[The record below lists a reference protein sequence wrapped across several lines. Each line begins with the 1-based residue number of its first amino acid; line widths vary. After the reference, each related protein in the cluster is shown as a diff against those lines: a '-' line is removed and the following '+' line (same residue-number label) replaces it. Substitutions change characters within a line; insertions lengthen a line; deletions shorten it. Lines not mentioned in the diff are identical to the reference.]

1 MLKMSKHTL
10 TSQFIGDILKKSKT
24 ITQQNLHDAKRGLI
38 DFLSSS
44 IAAKDQPE
52 IKRLIDFYKSTGDSK
67 IIGYDTEMSP
77 FHAVRVNAYISHFL
91 DLDDVHSDV
100 RGHPSAVIL
109 PGLLAVNDKNIS
121 AQRFLEAYI
130 VGVEAMAIIGR
141 NIGSSHY
148 EKGWHAT
155 ATLGSIGSAFA
166 TSYLLGLSANKIE
179 NALGIAISQS
189 SGLRSQFG
197 SDVKAFQLA
206 CAAASG
212 FEAASL
218 SRELTIKSNPDQL
231 VHFFNLYS
239 DANVEQLNV
248 PEAWAISKP
257 GLWFKQYPCCS
268 ANYHAVDALTEIITA
283 HNITADSV
291 QSIELV
297 FPPNG
302 DAALI
307 HTHPLT
313 GKAGMFSVEYVSALL
328 LQRQALDA
336 SNFEDTPIDFNT
348 LKVMEKITRTYDET
362 IVPSE
367 DSLPVGRFTIA
378 KVTMND
384 GKMYNARVD
393 APMGSPNNPLSDNDL
408 SRKLETYLCESL
420 DADKIIADLN
430 SAATLDNIKT
440 IIGEIQ

>member
-1 MLKMSKHTL
+1 MSKLTL
-10 TSQFIGDILKKSKT
+10 TKKFIEDILSKSKT
-24 ITQQNLHDAKRGLI
+24 ITSQNLHDAKRGLI

-44 IAAKDQPE
+44 IAAKNQPE
-52 IKRLIDFYKSTGDSK
+52 IQQLIDFYDDTGDGQ
-67 IIGYDTEMSP
+67 IIGYDARLSP

-109 PGLLAVNDKNIS
+109 PSLLAVDDNDIS
-121 AQRFLEAYI
+121 MQRFLEAYI
-130 VGVEAMAIIGR
+130 IGVETMAVIGR

-155 ATLGSIGSAFA
+155 STLGSIGSAVA
-166 TSYLLGLSANKIE
+166 TSYLLGFSAEKME

-189 SGLRSQFG
+189 SGIRSQFG

-206 CAAASG
+206 SASADG
-212 FEAASL
+212 FEAALL
-218 SRELTIKSNPDQL
+218 SRDLTIKSNPNQL
-231 VHFFNLYS
+231 VYFFNLYS
-239 DANVEQLNV
+239 DANVKQLDV
-248 PEAWAISKP
+248 PESWAISKP

-268 ANYHAVDALTEIITA
+268 ANYHAIDALSEIIET
-283 HNITADSV
+283 HNVTSDSV

-307 HTHPLT
+307 HKRPST

-328 LQRQALDA
+328 LQHKTLDV
-336 SNFEDTPIDFNT
+336 SNFEDRPIDIDT
-348 LKVMEKITRTYDET
+348 IKIMEKVTRTYDDT
-362 IVPSE
+362 ITPS
-367 DSLPVGRFTIA
+367 DKALPIGRFTIA
-378 KVTMND
+378 KMTMTD
-384 GKMYNARVD
+384 GNIYEARVD
-393 APMGSPNNPLSDNDL
+393 APIGSPNNPFSDDDL
-408 SRKLETYLCESL
+408 QRKLQTYLAQGL
-420 DADKIIADLN
+420 NADKIIADLN
-430 SAATLDNIKT
+430 NAVTLENIKT